1 MFCSEDALFLLFSD
15 IFFFVLFLLQL
26 CFEKQQFKH
35 RRGGEGT
42 FKMFVRLCR
51 TTAGTQQLFF
61 LFFLLLF
68 FLNWRA
74 AKRQKDF
81 FPWSLVMCLHD
92 VEASLSLSSLPLS
105 LSSLSSACSSLH
117 VDQVFNLKAVRVY
130 KARARF
136 INLMC
141 GSVL

>member
-15 IFFFVLFLLQL
+15 IFFCFVFCSSFALRSSSLNTDEEVKELLKCL
-26 CFEKQQFKH
+26 SDFAGRLLEPNSCFFFFFCCCFSWTGALQKDKK
-35 RRGGEGT
+35 T
-42 FKMFVRLCR
+42 
-51 TTAGTQQLFF
+51 FF
-61 LFFLLLF
+61 LEVSWCVCMT
-68 FLNWRA
+68 WR
-74 AKRQKDF
+74 R
-81 FPWSLVMCLHD
+81 
-92 VEASLSLSSLPLS
+92 LSLSPLFLS

>member
-15 IFFFVLFLLQL
+15 IFFLFCFCSSFALRSSSLNTDEEVKELLKCL
-26 CFEKQQFKH
+26 SDFAGRLLEPNSCFFFFFFCCFFSWTGALQKTKRLFSLKS
-35 RRGGEGT
+35 RDVFAWRGG
-42 FKMFVRLCR
+42 V
-51 TTAGTQQLFF
+51 
-61 LFFLLLF
+61 
-68 FLNWRA
+68 
-74 AKRQKDF
+74 
-81 FPWSLVMCLHD
+81 
-92 VEASLSLSSLPLS
+92 SLSPLFLS